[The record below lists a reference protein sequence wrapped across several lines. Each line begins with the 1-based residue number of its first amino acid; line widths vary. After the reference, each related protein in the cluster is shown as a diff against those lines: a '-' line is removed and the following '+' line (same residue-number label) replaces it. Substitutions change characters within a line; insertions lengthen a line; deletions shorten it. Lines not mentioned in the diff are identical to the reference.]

1 MKTSFDAWLELVNSN
16 ERVWYAKRL
25 SANDSG
31 ATDSHQAGIY
41 IPKII
46 LWELFPTT
54 KTGSNPDVWFSTEI
68 MPYEENRNLRAIWYN
83 EKTRNE
89 SRITQW
95 NRPSRILDPDM
106 TGSLVVFAFDLSS
119 GKNPNQASVWFC
131 QTTEEEDSLED
142 IIGIVEPG
150 EGILFYPSG
159 KILATSTIP
168 FNECSLADSDI
179 PLLWLKDF
187 PNAQTFIDLA
197 LSKRPEKL
205 KSPDIRLINRREC
218 ETALFYSVERASVLP
233 RIKSGFSTVDE
244 FVNYAN
250 SVTNRRKSRAGRSLE
265 LHLKAIFDEEDLK
278 YEHGEISEENKKPDF
293 IFPSIEAYVTPSWP
307 SSGLRMLAAKTT
319 CKDRWRQILNEA
331 DRIPAKHLLTLQHGV
346 SENQFKEMRKA
357 NVILVVPQALH
368 KSYPDSVRGEL
379 LNLQSFINETKMAYS
394 SLL

>member
-1 MKTSFDAWLELVNSN
+1 MKNSIDTWIETVNSN

-46 LWELFPTT
+46 LWEIFPKT
-54 KTGSNPDVWFSTEI
+54 KTGSNPDSWFSTEI
-68 MPYEENRNLRAIWYN
+68 MPYEEKRNLRAIWYN

-95 NRPSRILDPDM
+95 NRPSRILDPEM
-106 TGSLVVFAFDLSS
+106 TGSLVVFAFKLNS
-119 GKNPNQASVWFC
+119 GNNPDEAVVWFC
-131 QTTEEEDSLED
+131 QTTEEEDAIED

-150 EGILFYPSG
+150 EGLLFYPSG
-159 KILATSTIP
+159 KILVTPKIA
-168 FNECSLADSDI
+168 FNECSLADGDI
-179 PLLWLKDF
+179 PPLWLKDF
-187 PNAQTFIDLA
+187 PNAQTLIALA
-197 LSKRPEKL
+197 LSKRPEKFR
-205 KSPDIRLINRREC
+205 SPDIRLINRREC

-233 RIKSGFSTVDE
+233 RIKAGFSTVDE

-265 LHLKAIFDEEDLK
+265 LHLKAIFDEENLH
-278 YEHGEISEENKKPDF
+278 YAHGEISEGNKKPDF
-293 IFPSIEAYVTPSWP
+293 IFPSIEAYANPSWP
-307 SSGLRMLAAKTT
+307 KNELRMLAAKTT

-331 DRIPAKHLLTLQHGV
+331 DRIPVKHLITLQQGV

-357 NVILVVPQALH
+357 NVILVVPQSLH
-368 KSYPDSVRGEL
+368 KSFPESVRREL
-379 LNLQSFINETKMAYS
+379 LNLESFILDTQLVCG